1 MQNVEALRREAAA
14 KLIVSVARIS
24 PNAQGAV
31 DLDVVLP
38 AIDAIAKYSVG
49 LAAKKLDELI
59 IKLVDQHK
67 AEVHAEL
74 QRNSQGRPTSA

>member
-14 KLIVSVARIS
+14 KLIISVAQIS
-24 PNAQGAV
+24 PNKEGAV

-38 AIDAIAKYSVG
+38 AIDAIATYSVG
-49 LAAKKLDELI
+49 LAAKKLDQLI

-67 AEVHAEL
+67 AERDAER
-74 QRNSQGRPTSA
+74 QRSANRQPES